1 MKKTLKIFAILFLAL
16 LIYIYIS
23 GLYFFK
29 DRFLPKTFV
38 NGHDFGLTKISEFQD
53 NYNNLSKNFVLEVVD
68 KDNKSEKITAKEIS
82 YVEDIGKNV
91 INQTPFYW
99 PISSLINK
107 EFKTDTDLKYN
118 EIALENKINN
128 LNSVKNGNIESVN
141 AKVVYSPEED
151 KYKIQDEVF
160 GNIVRRDDL
169 KKSVLNHF
177 ADKTEKLS
185 LKDENL
191 YYDPT
196 ITSDSDVL
204 KHELKS
210 TEEIHKRKLVIDLG
224 DVKEELTGQKLIS
237 LYSKSENGDLVL
249 DDLKVEEYAKSLSAS
264 YDTYKGSRIFNATD
278 LGPVKVDGGIYG
290 WSTDVLKTKEA
301 IVNAINTGAETVQP
315 VYRQTA
321 LARAGGDIGKTYI
334 EIDLARQTLWYY
346 KDGNLKITT
355 PIVSGNPR
363 QGNATPT
370 GTDRIWSREK
380 DRYLTGE
387 TYRSKVNYWMPIN
400 WKGIGLHDATW
411 RSKFGGNLYLSG
423 GSHGCINV
431 PPSVMPGL
439 FAETFNGMPV
449 VVYDSNRQ
457 KV

>member
-1 MKKTLKIFAILFLAL
+1 MKKTLKIFALLFLAL
-16 LIYIYIS
+16 LIFIYIA
-23 GLYFFK
+23 GLYFFS

-38 NGHDFGLTKISEFQD
+38 NGHDFGLTKISEFKD
-53 NYNNLSKNFVLEVVD
+53 NYNNLSRNFVLEIVD
-68 KDNKSEKITAKEIS
+68 KENNKEKISAKEIN
-82 YVEDIGKNV
+82 YIEDVGENV
-91 INQTPFYW
+91 VTQTPFYW

-107 EFKTDTDLKYN
+107 EFNIDTDLKYD
-118 EIALENKINN
+118 EDALDSKISN
-128 LNSVKNGNIESVN
+128 LNSVKNGNVESVD
-141 AKVVYSPEED
+141 AQVVYSPEED

-160 GNIVRRDDL
+160 GNIVKRDDL

-177 ADKTEKLS
+177 SEKDGKLS

-191 YYDPT
+191 YYTPN
-196 ITSDSDVL
+196 ITADSDVL

-210 TEEIHKRKLVIDLG
+210 SEEIHKRKLTIDLG
-224 DVKEELTGQKLIS
+224 DLKEELTGQKLIS

-249 DDLKVEEYAKSLSAS
+249 DDAKVLEYAKSLSSA
-264 YDTYKGSRIFNATD
+264 YDTYKTSRIFNATEI
-278 LGPVKVDGGIYG
+278 GPVKVDGGIYG
-290 WSTDVLKTKEA
+290 WLTNVEKTKDA
-301 IVNAINTGAETVQP
+301 LINAINTGAESVQP

-334 EIDLARQTLWYY
+334 EVDLARQTLWYY
-346 KDGNLKITT
+346 KDGNLKLTT
-355 PIVSGNPR
+355 PIVTGNPR
-363 QGNATPT
+363 KGNATPT

-411 RSKFGGNLYLSG
+411 RSNFGGNLYLSS
-423 GSHGCINV
+423 GSHGCINI